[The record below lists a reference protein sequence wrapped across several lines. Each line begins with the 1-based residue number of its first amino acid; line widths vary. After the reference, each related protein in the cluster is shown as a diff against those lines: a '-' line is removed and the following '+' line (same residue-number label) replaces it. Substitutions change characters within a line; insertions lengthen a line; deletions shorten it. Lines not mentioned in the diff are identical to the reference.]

1 MRNIPLDELAN
12 TWPKV
17 LPWIEEAISRSD
29 GDENA
34 TDVLIALARGTY
46 ALFASENSAA
56 VAQLVRWPR
65 QSVFTVLYASGKDLA
80 SCRSAF
86 EFGKQWCRANGV
98 QVFRIHARAGWER
111 ALGLKRR
118 GVILE
123 ERL

>member
-1 MRNIPLDELAN
+1 VRNIPLDELA
-12 TWPKV
+12 TCWPRV
-17 LPWIEEAISRSD
+17 LPWIEEAVARSD

-34 TDVLIALARGTY
+34 LDILIAIARGNY
-46 ALFASENSAA
+46 ALFAGEKCAA

-65 QSVFTVLYASGKDLA
+65 QSVFTVLYASGEDLE
-80 SCRSAF
+80 SCREAF
-86 EFGKQWCRANGV
+86 EWSKNWCRANGV

-111 ALGLKRR
+111 ALGFKRR